1 MHFTHKLSMIFQTPN
16 CDMIKW
22 VVSYLPFEFGVSSLI
37 LNSGFQLGEVFYQC
51 ITMIAYKKFT
61 RADDWGN

>member
-1 MHFTHKLSMIFQTPN
+1 MLFTYKLSMIVHTSN

-22 VVSYLPFEFGVSSLI
+22 AANHFSFKIDVSSLI
-37 LNSGFQLGEVFYQC
+37 LSSDFQLGEVFYQC

-61 RADDWGN
+61 TADN